1 MRLSQYLTEYD
12 EDLSGD
18 SQIDPLGVLTIWSA
32 FGQEIFRNRTYPP
45 DRWGRDQPILVRAPP
60 QAPAS
65 LAMLPRR

>member
-32 FGQEIFRNRTYPP
+32 FGQEIFRNRVNSVSN
-45 DRWGRDQPILVRAPP
+45 DVRL
-60 QAPAS
+60 S
-65 LAMLPRR
+65 LIHI

>member
-32 FGQEIFRNRTYPP
+32 FGQKSFATGSFGSNDVRNYTLNLLHHAVIGP
-45 DRWGRDQPILVRAPP
+45 VR
-60 QAPAS
+60 
-65 LAMLPRR
+65 RC

>member
-32 FGQEIFRNRTYPP
+32 FGQESFATGSIRFRTTYETT
-45 DRWGRDQPILVRAPP
+45 RSICCIMQ
-60 QAPAS
+60 
-65 LAMLPRR
+65 

>member
-32 FGQEIFRNRTYPP
+32 FGQKSFATGSFGFERRTKLHA
-45 DRWGRDQPILVRAPP
+45 QSA
-60 QAPAS
+60 AS
-65 LAMLPRR
+65 CSD